1 MHKNLNHLT
10 NIQQKNKCLI
20 TFKLKTRRELFVCI
34 MSVCVFCIFFHVE
47 KKESLNYKINV
58 SKMGHKSQLNFQ
70 HFANKRI
77 GDLGFHAWARA
88 QVLKFDAKQY
98 FCSLQGRVRKRPKI

>member
-1 MHKNLNHLT
+1 
-10 NIQQKNKCLI
+10 
-20 TFKLKTRRELFVCI
+20 
-34 MSVCVFCIFFHVE
+34 
-47 KKESLNYKINV
+47 
-58 SKMGHKSQLNFQ
+58 MGHKSQLNFQ

-98 FCSLQGRVRKRPKI
+98 FCSLFKFKILMTYMTQKFFYQIC